1 MNNAKVS
8 IIKIIGEEDSVINKA
23 QKMSFTFEDKVII
36 KHYRLDK
43 GYGAKRLLNEFAQ
56 KPWTKGGLNKLLRK
70 IDETGDVRRK
80 IGSGR
85 PRIAR
90 SKNLDAIEDMILSQ
104 EDNPGTHISQ
114 REIARELSISQASV
128 SRASKTDLSLKAYRK
143 TKSHALTENDMEKR
157 VKRGKRLLR
166 KMTKNNL
173 NKTFFTDEKI
183 FKLQCPQR
191 IPKMIVCT
199 VCSF

>member
-1 MNNAKVS
+1 M
-8 IIKIIGEEDSVINKA
+8 
-23 QKMSFTFEDKVII
+23 
-36 KHYRLDK
+36 
-43 GYGAKRLLNEFAQ
+43 
-56 KPWTKGGLNKLLRK
+56 RK

-90 SKNLDAIEDMILSQ
+90 SKENLDAIEDMILSQ

-166 KMTKNNL
+166 KMTK
-173 NKTFFTDEKI
+173 K
-183 FKLQCPQR
+183 
-191 IPKMIVCT
+191 
-199 VCSF
+199 